1 MSSNRPFHPTD
12 NNHQNN
18 DFQNNENFNTCHTQN
33 SNEIHNSLD
42 QETCD
47 TPRVPNN
54 QQAVEVEYYHGDNS
68 VTTQSASSTH
78 VTTPAVVATEARSN
92 SNSAERDAETSAETN
107 PTIANATSNTTSTS
121 EDEKAQIRSQRKR
134 HREKQRRSDINSQ
147 FASLMSLLKKVE
159 ADDLD
164 SDISDD
170 EEDDMTN
177 DPRNGVNS
185 FGPPKK
191 KKKKIHIP
199 AGSISNRID
208 LIART
213 IAIMERLHQVNSSLR
228 TKAKAIKKSLNKLR
242 NDYNIQK
249 SSICDVSK
257 SVDNSMDKS
266 NHMMSTMM
274 GGMGMPT
281 MAMPGVGTPG
291 GMMMMVPGGTM
302 NMGNGQTGGREGP
315 NQQVGLSPCKTS

>member
-1 MSSNRPFHPTD
+1 MHPKQDNPNEDWMQVLDNFLDNDDRNQEATNNATMSSSQSSNQNMHINQGANNTQAQYQTTMSVPDPTA
-12 NNHQNN
+12 NNKNTHN
-18 DFQNNENFNTCHTQN
+18 DHSIMASGSALSTTTASVATTNTVA
-33 SNEIHNSLD
+33 I
-42 QETCD
+42 
-47 TPRVPNN
+47 
-54 QQAVEVEYYHGDNS
+54 GDSSSTN
-68 VTTQSASSTH
+68 ASSTG
-78 VTTPAVVATEARSN
+78 
-92 SNSAERDAETSAETN
+92 
-107 PTIANATSNTTSTS
+107 

-134 HREKQRRSDINSQ
+134 HREKQRRSDVNSQ
-147 FASLMSLLKKVE
+147 FANLMSLLKKVE

-164 SDISDD
+164 SDVSDD
-170 EEDDMTN
+170 EEESVPN
-177 DPRNGVNS
+177 NSNENNGNS

-249 SSICDVSK
+249 SSICDVNK
-257 SVDNSMDKS
+257 SVDNSMDKN

-274 GGMGMPT
+274 GGMGMSG
-281 MAMPGVGTPG
+281 MALPGMGMPGNGM
-291 GMMMMVPGGTM
+291 GMMMMVPGGAM
-302 NMGNGQTGGREGP
+302 NVGNGQTGGGSS
-315 NQQVGLSPCKTS
+315 NQQVGLSLCKIL